1 MSSTRLAAP
10 ATRSKTVATPTMG
23 TLPLSKA
30 YPSELVPTDTSP
42 TSPFTLPPPNAL
54 VFKQHVHRYPE
65 PVGLVERTR
74 IWYMGVF
81 WEVLEPWERVWIHSL
96 LFALLFLLYIAF
108 SRLFA
113 PTHVAHIADRL
124 RWYIFGLGSAV
135 EAFGGAGG
143 MRAHVG
149 AGKA

>member
-1 MSSTRLAAP
+1 
-10 ATRSKTVATPTMG
+10 MG

-81 WEVLEPWERVWIHSL
+81 WEVLEPVRRPAPSCPK
-96 LFALLFLLYIAF
+96 FA
-108 SRLFA
+108 R
-113 PTHVAHIADRL
+113 R
-124 RWYIFGLGSAV
+124 
-135 EAFGGAGG
+135 
-143 MRAHVG
+143 
-149 AGKA
+149 